1 MSTQSSQSP
10 LSSAKDNGIP
20 VLILLSLHVSVFL
33 IIAGV
38 LLPTEVDMFTS
49 IGGLRMNAELF
60 LFLFAGLYLLWVL
73 AWGFAPSYGRKLGLA
88 LSALAVPFF
97 VLLLAAAWALDV
109 SLPKSGLFIILSLV
123 DSLAIVIVLLI
134 LRSLAQSPHSP

>member
-88 LSALAVPFF
+88 LSARRA
-97 VLLLAAAWALDV
+97 
-109 SLPKSGLFIILSLV
+109 
-123 DSLAIVIVLLI
+123 I
-134 LRSLAQSPHSP
+134 LRPSAGRGLGTRRELAQVRLVHH

>member
-97 VLLLAAAWALDV
+97 VLLLAAASALDDV
-109 SLPKSGLFIILSLV
+109 FTMYVFLLLLPLVYSLSSELV
-123 DSLAIVIVLLI
+123 L
-134 LRSLAQSPHSP
+134 

>member
-49 IGGLRMNAELF
+49 IGGLRMNAEMF
-60 LFLFAGLYLLWVL
+60 FFLFAGLYLLWFLV
-73 AWGFAPSYGRKLGLA
+73 WCFAPSYCRQLA
-88 LSALAVPFF
+88 LRVYALSVPVF
-97 VLLLAAAWALDV
+97 VCT
-109 SLPKSGLFIILSLV
+109 
-123 DSLAIVIVLLI
+123 
-134 LRSLAQSPHSP
+134 